1 MTELDDITLLRYFED
16 DLPASERR
24 EVEEAI
30 AGDPEAQKKLEMLK
44 SSSQILETALGHLKD
59 DLEPPQEIVKKIRLS
74 SIRSGGINTL
84 ARRLSQANWLSIAAT
99 LLIGVGIGSFS
110 TNFLSTKLS
119 TSIIVEENGDLIQ
132 NGSNPAPVPAMK
144 LPLTQKN
151 TPASGEGISNASNA
165 VGMPSTSSGEGI
177 SNASNAV
184 GMPSTSSGE
193 GISNAFNAL
202 GIPSTS
208 SGEGISNAFQP
219 SSSAALKLL
228 PGISAEFRSIVIQV
242 QTGLHAFG
250 YYTGAFDGQF
260 GSEMRV
266 ALIKFQELW
275 GLNVTGTITP
285 EVLDALAIKAE

>member
-1 MTELDDITLLRYFED
+1 MVELDDITLLRYFED
-16 DLPASERR
+16 DLPASKKS

-30 AGDPEAQKKLEMLK
+30 SGDSDAQKRLEMLK
-44 SSSQILETALGHLKD
+44 SSSQILETALEHLKD
-59 DLEPPQEIVKKIRLS
+59 ELEPPQEIVKKIRLS

-151 TPASGEGISNASNA
+151 TPA
-165 VGMPSTSSGEGI
+165 SGEGI